1 MAKIGRNEP
10 CPCGSGK
17 KYKVCHMGQKEA
29 AAKDM
34 KIPSIIMMVGAVAGV
49 GIAVTTEFKFGAV
62 AALLGVLVAGAVAVF
77 RDPPSSK
84 GDGGSP
90 ASINF
95 GN

>member
-1 MAKIGRNEP
+1 MAKTGRNEP

-17 KYKVCHMGQKEA
+17 KYKVCHMGKQEA
-29 AAKDM
+29 EARDM
-34 KIPSIIMMVGAVAGV
+34 KIPSAIMMIGAVAGV
-49 GIAVTTEFKFGAV
+49 GVAITTEFKFGMV

-84 GDGGSP
+84 GGGGNP